1 MVETLLPLSAGAMD
15 LGTKK
20 TAAVETPEKTAK
32 PVEYEFLPDSAGIL
46 AELLPV
52 SFKVRLFKCFLD
64 AAVSEQIARRI
75 TMKAATDN
83 AGDMIKSLSMQ
94 YNRAR
99 QAQITKEIAEIIGGA
114 AAME

>member
-1 MVETLLPLSAGAMD
+1 
-15 LGTKK
+15 
-20 TAAVETPEKTAK
+20 
-32 PVEYEFLPDSAGIL
+32 
-46 AELLPV
+46 
-52 SFKVRLFKCFLD
+52 
-64 AAVSEQIARRI
+64 
-75 TMKAATDN
+75 MKAATDN